1 MGYPDAITDNVPIDK
16 GYDGFRRYHPPC
28 HICGTPVNCWN
39 YVSGTKYACS
49 ECRVILASLEHA
61 KKRESSADKQMKR
74 LDRAVKRIS
83 RVTDIDPYDNAISY
97 VQENLDNPGWFQST
111 EEMMVAL
118 ELFRRKV
125 VAQHQVR
132 VFEYTID
139 FLLPEM
145 KVILEIDGSI
155 YHGRDRER
163 REQIRDELIS
173 EKLGC
178 EVIRIP
184 TDNINKNVT
193 LLLPA
198 ISVVLRNRKR
208 KGSIRR

>member
-1 MGYPDAITDNVPIDK
+1 M
-16 GYDGFRRYHPPC
+16 
-28 HICGTPVNCWN
+28 
-39 YVSGTKYACS
+39 
-49 ECRVILASLEHA
+49 L
-61 KKRESSADKQMKR
+61 
-74 LDRAVKRIS
+74 
-83 RVTDIDPYDNAISY
+83 
-97 VQENLDNPGWFQST
+97 
-111 EEMMVAL
+111 VAL